1 MTDTPDP
8 VPALNEGQSSWMSK
22 MMRKLGLTS
31 RVRERTA
38 ATGPTAEERAA
49 EEREA
54 ARQAAEALRIKQAL
68 QAKHDQ
74 WKDYFKSWFDWDT
87 STFIDPT
94 KSALEDAIAEV
105 KTVFD
110 ATVLA
115 LAGDDTDAHQA
126 QSAAFDEASA
136 KSLGWRALYDAA
148 QKAVAAHAATQA
160 GASPRQAEAMGALH
174 AANPAAYNAALAL
187 LQGTAAALG
196 GATMTKD
203 LVAEKNRA
211 NSDAW
216 DAYAAAKGQF
226 EAAAA
231 SHSKAVA
238 ARKRT
243 AQRRDGF
250 KAQIAALKAEDA
262 EANKDEI
269 AALEVKLAEQRA
281 IYTTRR
287 AAAVEKGRTKDRRK
301 AAMDTK
307 SGEWVATRDAAR
319 AADAQFRLMEAITF
333 GPLCPDHG
341 NAITGEAAEK
351 LIKTYAIDPVLA
363 DRAVGTAARAPH
375 PGNVANA
382 ALLLAG
388 RCGYELK
395 SADGSDKLGFAD
407 TQAYARNIIDVIGH
421 YPPEMAGRFEAYIDS
436 EGAYTDWDDCN
447 PAGFNKKT
455 RVRTQAVTDYLLED
469 DGTVDIA
476 GGVVALMDVMFHP
489 RAVSFPRPELANHMY
504 ETLVFLDSTPE
515 AVDKIQA
522 MGAPTSSTS
531 KKLLARAT
539 GKDQSAIGKADA
551 QKAVLNAML
560 TPVFQ
565 GEVGS
570 CFATSGIV
578 KLRETDP
585 LRALDTYADVATK
598 GLYTPAFGPRVR
610 VVTNVPADEDPL
622 VRSLEYS
629 AATATARAAN
639 STRKT
644 ALNGQNNAGMDKLR
658 GKIKSR
664 KWAAVKQKL
673 RVEAAKTFTFVY
685 NPEVAV
691 DLSADGS
698 SDHGRYELVT
708 KAGRNPVNSRREYLD
723 AVKPLADRIIRD
735 RDLKDGVSKSDIA
748 AVFETDEF
756 LDAIRDSDGK
766 LPWELPSGG
775 STSDATKVIFGAS
788 VTTSEMVPEGTGTGP
803 GARTKAILSG
813 MLTKFAGS
821 AEEMV
826 TVKTSGI
833 HGFNLLPNH
842 PSLDTVKDPDP
853 AKAAANLDR
862 ALIDKGQEIKD
873 RDIPQDEAVRLFERQ
888 IQILIDGNDV
898 AEAERAL
905 KDGLAAHRPAE
916 PGPHKPAAIDRAV
929 KDATAQFVTKR
940 AKAKA
945 DAWKARQDTPPSDDA
960 YDKQLAKQTRWAQT
974 RVDKAQTTE
983 MLETLG
989 APQFVIADTNWGDG
1003 QTRTFFVV
1011 APDPATGEPRMFK
1024 RQEPPVTLQPVED
1037 KWVNAEWATIQ

>member
-22 MMRKLGLTS
+22 MMRKLGLKS
-31 RVRERTA
+31 KVRTTPA
-38 ATGPTAEERAA
+38 PTGPTEEERAA
-49 EEREA
+49 EA

-68 QAKHDQ
+68 QAKYDE
-74 WKDYFKSWFDWDT
+74 WKDYLKSWFDWDT
-87 STFIDPT
+87 SSFIDPS
-94 KSALEDAIAEV
+94 KSALDDAIAEV

-110 ATVLA
+110 ATTLA
-115 LAGDDTDAHQA
+115 LAGDDTDAHRA
-126 QSAAFDEASA
+126 QTTAFNDATA
-136 KSLGWRALYDAA
+136 KSRGWQALYDAA
-148 QKAVAAHAATQA
+148 KKALAAHSATQA
-160 GASPRQAEAMGALH
+160 GASPRQAEAMGTLH
-174 AANPAAYNAALAL
+174 ATNPDAYDAALAL
-187 LQGTAAALG
+187 MQSTAVTLG

-203 LVAEKNRA
+203 MVATKKQA

-216 DAYAAAKGQF
+216 DAYAAAKGKF
-226 EAAAA
+226 EAAEQAHA
-231 SHSKAVA
+231 KAVA

-243 AQRRDGF
+243 AKRRDAL
-250 KAQIAALKAEDA
+250 KDQIAALKADDA

-269 AALEVKLAEQRA
+269 AALEVKLAEQRT

-287 AAAVEKGRTKDRRK
+287 AAAAEKGRKKDQRK
-301 AAMDTK
+301 ATMDTK
-307 SGEWVATRDAAR
+307 SGEWSDARDKAR
-319 AADAQFRLMEAITF
+319 AADKQYRLMEAITF
-333 GPLCPDHG
+333 GPLAPGHG

-351 LIKTYAIDPVLA
+351 LIKTYDLDPVLA
-363 DRAVGTAARAPH
+363 DRAVGTASRAPH
-375 PGNVANA
+375 PGNVADA
-382 ALLLAG
+382 ALVLAD
-388 RCGYELK
+388 RCSYELK
-395 SADGSDKLGFAD
+395 SADGSEKLGYSD
-407 TQAYARNIIDVIGH
+407 TQAYARNVIDVIGN
-421 YPPEMAGRFEAYIDS
+421 YPPEMAGQFEAYIDS
-436 EGAYTDWDDCN
+436 NAAYTNWNDCN

-455 RVRTQAVTDYLLED
+455 KVRTQAVTDYLLED
-469 DGTVDIA
+469 DGTVDID
-476 GGVVALMDVMFHP
+476 GGVAALMDVMFHP
-489 RAVSFPRPELANHMY
+489 KAVDYPRPELANHMY
-504 ETLVFLDSTPE
+504 DTLVFLTNTPD
-515 AVDKIQA
+515 AVDKIEA
-522 MGAPTSSTS
+522 IDAPTSSTS

-539 GKDQSAIGKADA
+539 GKDQGAIGKADA
-551 QKAVLNAML
+551 QQAVLNAML

-585 LRALDTYADVATK
+585 MRALDTYTDVATK

-610 VVTNVPADEDPL
+610 IVTNVPADEDPL

-639 STRKT
+639 STRKD
-644 ALNGQNNAGMDKLR
+644 ALNGQNNAGMDKLK

-673 RVEAAKTFTFVY
+673 RVEVAKTFTFVY

-708 KAGRNPVNSRREYLD
+708 RAGRNPVNSKREYLD
-723 AVKPLADRIIRD
+723 AVKPVADRIIRD

-756 LDAIRDSDGK
+756 LDAIRNSDGK

-775 STSDATKVIFGAS
+775 STSDASKVIFGAS
-788 VTTSEMVPEGTGTGP
+788 VTTTEMVAEGTGTGP
-803 GARTKAILSG
+803 GARTKAIISG
-813 MLTKFAGS
+813 MLTNFAGS

-842 PSLDTVKDPDP
+842 PSLDAVKDPDP

-862 ALIDKGQEIKD
+862 ELINKGREIKD

-888 IQILIDGNDV
+888 IQILIDDNDV
-898 AEAERAL
+898 AEADRAL

-929 KDATAQFVTKR
+929 KDATALFVTKR

-945 DAWKARQDTPPSDDA
+945 DAWKARQSTTPSDEA
-960 YDKQLAKQTRWAQT
+960 YDKELAKQTRWAQT

-1003 QTRTFFVV
+1003 KTRTFFVV

-1024 RQEPPVTLQPVED
+1024 REEPPVTLQPVED